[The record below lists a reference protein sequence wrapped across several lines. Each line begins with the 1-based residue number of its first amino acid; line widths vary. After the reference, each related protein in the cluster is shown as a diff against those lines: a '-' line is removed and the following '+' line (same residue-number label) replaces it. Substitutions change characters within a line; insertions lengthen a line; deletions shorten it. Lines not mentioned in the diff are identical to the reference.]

1 MDYDGMY
8 SKVVEASKYPT
19 EDWVRELVSS
29 LITLHKDGKID
40 LSQGTHHSLTD
51 IRMTLSEMA
60 RQGFIEPIMV
70 EKTVDVRVTKEMT
83 VSIDIEQSIFD
94 DADEIDLAEYHD
106 QIEDEADGEW
116 RDCWETNYENIT

>member
-1 MDYDGMY
+1 MHDIVMTTQ
-8 SKVVEASKYPT
+8 VETPRYPT

-40 LSQGTHHSLTD
+40 LAQGMHHSLTD

-70 EKTVDVRVTKEMT
+70 TKTVEVRVTKEMT
-83 VSIDIEQSIFD
+83 VSIEVEQSIFD
-94 DADEIDLAEYHD
+94 DADEIDLDEYTD

-116 RDCWETNYENIT
+116 RYCFETNYENIT